1 VVCGFSPFQA
11 GLLWAVQAVTALA
24 AKPLMGR
31 WSDRRGRHGLLF
43 WGMFLC
49 AIPFALIP
57 WTQEFFLLL
66 VLSMVFGLGEAVVTS
81 SAAALVADLCG
92 ERQMGA
98 AMGAFGTLFDVGH
111 AAGPILAGLLVALSS
126 DQDFRPAFA
135 IIAALLVV
143 AALAFRWGIAINDKG
158 TN

>member
-1 VVCGFSPFQA
+1 
-11 GLLWAVQAVTALA
+11 
-24 AKPLMGR
+24 MGR
-31 WSDRRGRHGLLF
+31 WSDQRGRHGLLF

-49 AIPFALIP
+49 AVPFALIP
-57 WTQEFFLLL
+57 WTREFSLLL
-66 VLSMVFGLGEAVVTS
+66 ALSAVFGLGEAVVTS

-92 ERQMGA
+92 ESELGA

-111 AAGPILAGLLVALSS
+111 AAGPILAGVLLALSG

-143 AALAFRWGIAINDKG
+143 AALAFRWGVTK
-158 TN
+158 